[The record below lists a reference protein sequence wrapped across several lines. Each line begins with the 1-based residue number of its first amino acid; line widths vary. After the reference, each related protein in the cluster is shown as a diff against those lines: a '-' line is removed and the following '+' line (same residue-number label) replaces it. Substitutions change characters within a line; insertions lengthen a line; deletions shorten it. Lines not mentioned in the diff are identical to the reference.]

1 MAIAAGIAAFVLLPS
16 TIAFN
21 LRAAIAWDAFALVY
35 LALAFALM
43 MTSTSEALRQ
53 RAAKQDDSRVVIL
66 AIILLVIAASFLAI
80 AGVLGEAR
88 QVEEKFLP
96 VTFATAS
103 LCLSWTVT
111 QVVFTLHYAHE
122 YYSPD
127 EGPERLREGLH
138 FPDTG
143 KPDYWDFFYFATSFG
158 ARTNLGRVD
167 THQGTAQASHASCSD
182 FIFLQRGRSGGRRK
196 YRSQPVLSSAANQP
210 RVRTSAV
217 WGKPGTEEKAVAF
230 RFARLDVENLAATA
244 NWQRLNPM
252 PPPLEW
258 HPAGTAR

>member
-1 MAIAAGIAAFVLLPS
+1 MAGKSVRQRWYRPASIAQSIASRPRVYLAIAAGITAFVLLPS

-43 MTSTSEALRQ
+43 ITSTSEVLRQ

-66 AIILLVIAASFLAI
+66 TIILLAIAASFWAI
-80 AGVLGEAR
+80 AGVLREAR

-158 ARTNLGRVD
+158 AASQTSDVSIRTKALRRLATLHAVISFFFNVAVLALAVNIG
-167 THQGTAQASHASCSD
+167 ASL
-182 FIFLQRGRSGGRRK
+182 F
-196 YRSQPVLSSAANQP
+196 
-210 RVRTSAV
+210 
-217 WGKPGTEEKAVAF
+217 
-230 RFARLDVENLAATA
+230 
-244 NWQRLNPM
+244 
-252 PPPLEW
+252 
-258 HPAGTAR
+258 

>member
-1 MAIAAGIAAFVLLPS
+1 MAGNNVRQKWFRPASIAQSIVSRPRVYLAVAAGIAAFVLLPS

-35 LALAFALM
+35 LTLAFALM

-66 AIILLVIAASFLAI
+66 AIILLAISASFWVI
-80 AGVLGEAR
+80 AGVLREAK

-127 EGPERLREGLH
+127 EGPERLGEGLH

-158 ARTNLGRVD
+158 AASQTSDVSIRTKALRRLATLHAVISFFFTVAVLALAVNIG
-167 THQGTAQASHASCSD
+167 ASL
-182 FIFLQRGRSGGRRK
+182 F
-196 YRSQPVLSSAANQP
+196 
-210 RVRTSAV
+210 
-217 WGKPGTEEKAVAF
+217 
-230 RFARLDVENLAATA
+230 
-244 NWQRLNPM
+244 
-252 PPPLEW
+252 
-258 HPAGTAR
+258 